1 MKISAHMNHPENSIN
16 TGESSRRFSSS
27 TRAGAELSRTRFL
40 RLLCGGGSL
49 LGVAAH
55 SSAQATG
62 TVRLASVVTPKEGG
76 LYDDLLPDFEKQTGY
91 RVELTTGE
99 DVYGPARAG
108 QADIVI
114 SHYGHQEVKAFV
126 SDGFGL
132 WPRTVFFN
140 QLALLGPPDD
150 PARIRGVGDLLE
162 AYRRIALSRTPY
174 IVNDI
179 EGLKSLGQ
187 ILWNATGRPDRSG
200 WYFDDGLREQDA
212 VAAAVRRGGYML
224 WGLTPFLTSQ
234 QTSKVN
240 LEPVFL
246 NDSLLQRIMVS
257 IVVKPEKAPGVN
269 VQGATA
275 LQNYLLSPATQ
286 ARIHNFRLPGIDGQ
300 IWWPAGR
307 NNLAMYLPSE

>member
-1 MKISAHMNHPENSIN
+1 MEIRVHMSETSIN
-16 TGESSRRFSSS
+16 TGEADGRLSSS
-27 TRAGAELSRTRFL
+27 AHVGGELSRNQFL
-40 RLLCGGGSL
+40 RLFGGGATL
-49 LGVAAH
+49 LGSAAH
-55 SSAQATG
+55 GSAQVTTG

-91 RVELTTGE
+91 HVELTTGNE

-114 SHYGHQEVKAFV
+114 SHYGHQEVESFV

-150 PARIRGVGDLLE
+150 PARIRGVSNLLE

-179 EGLKSLGQ
+179 EGLKYLGQ
-187 ILWNATGRPDRSG
+187 ILWNAAGRPDRSG
-200 WYFDDGLREQDA
+200 WYFDDGLREQNA
-212 VAAAVRRGGYML
+212 IASAVRRGGYML

-234 QTSKVN
+234 QTNRVN
-240 LEPVFL
+240 IEPVFL

-286 ARIHNFRLPGIDGQ
+286 ARMHNFRLPGIDAQ

-307 NNLAMYLPSE
+307 NNLAMYLPNE